1 MPHGS
6 NEAFVPLCDRNG
18 TSAGTRPVRL
28 RLGAAGLRVQSLRE
42 WGASDP
48 AQPSACVS
56 GAPSPGSL
64 GSAAGPKDTAG
75 AADRGAA
82 ADSGRPMIT
91 LCRDGDRIVGI
102 RVRCRCGEVLDL
114 ACVYE
119 ESEKATPGAVSD
131 LAANAGG

>member
-1 MPHGS
+1 MPHLS
-6 NEAFVPLCDRNG
+6 NEAFVPLFHRNG
-18 TSAGTRPVRL
+18 TPAGTRPVRL

-48 AQPSACVS
+48 AQPSGCVS
-56 GAPSPGSL
+56 EAPVPGSPGF
-64 GSAAGPKDTAG
+64 AAGPNDTTG
-75 AADRGAA
+75 AADRGAV
-82 ADSGRPMIT
+82 ADNGRPMIT

-119 ESEKATPGAVSD
+119 ESGTGTAGAGSD
-131 LAANAGG
+131 YAANAGA